1 MRHYQL
7 SMKKYFLF
15 SLTFCLVQ
23 LLSAQDVFVRAAVYK
38 DTAYIRWVPASYEV
52 WKTGI
57 QQGYI
62 VERFTLDAYM
72 DLGSNA
78 PGKGT
83 LLTTAPMKPM
93 PKADAGWNALKQR
106 EPLAALVYEEI
117 YAAKPLPADA
127 AKRKTAQDISFGY
140 AMKACDYSPD
150 VAAAHGLLIKDA
162 GLQRGEVY
170 VYLVYVNNSPALK
183 PGMGKA
189 DPKQNSAPA
198 VAKPGIRGGNKF
210 AMLGFDASTTR
221 SDYAGYIIERSADS
235 VKFERVNKNLLVFAV
250 SDAEQN
256 KTELYYKDSL
266 PQNGKPYWYRV
277 RGWSYFGFEG
287 APSPAV
293 RVRGREEWTLF
304 PEIDSC
310 FSTDNKTA
318 TLKWKI
324 PAGMNMQQLKQFTVM
339 RGNNAGGPFTAL
351 QNAKSLSASTTRFT
365 DANPQLTN
373 YYLVAAISADNDT
386 AFSYPA
392 LLQLA
397 DEEPPAAPENVTG
410 TVDSNGVVML
420 SWSAVDAAD
429 LKGYRVFRCNSLR
442 EEFVEITDSLITQN
456 TFRDSI
462 ATKTLT
468 REVYYTV
475 RAVDRVYNNSANA
488 KPTRL
493 KRPDK
498 VPPVAPVFVS
508 AVHNDSAI
516 VLRWIRS
523 SSNDVR
529 EVKLLRTTSGKQ
541 PVLVNTFTAADTTT
555 QFTDTQAPA
564 GADYVYQFICTDSAG
579 NKSSSASPQ
588 VIFRP
593 RIRVA
598 LKDVSVKLDPEK
610 KQVNIS
616 WAPPTEEVDRY
627 IIYRATENQPMR
639 TFETL
644 PGNSTSFTDNRIS
657 LGNTYQY
664 RIKAIY
670 KSGAET
676 VLTSVKTVKY

>member
-1 MRHYQL
+1 
-7 SMKKYFLF
+7 MKKYFLLLLALGLF
-15 SLTFCLVQ
+15 R

-72 DLGSNA
+72 DLGANA
-78 PGKGT
+78 AGKGT
-83 LLTTAPMKPM
+83 VLTTQPLKPLA
-93 PKADAGWNALKQR
+93 KADAAWNTLKQR
-106 EPLAALVYEEI
+106 EPLAALVYDEI
-117 YAAKPLPADA
+117 YASKPLPADA
-127 AKRKTAQDISFGY
+127 AKRKTAQEISFGY

-150 VAAAHGLLIKDA
+150 VAAAHGLMVKDA
-162 GLQRGEVY
+162 NVQRGEVY

-189 DPKQNSAPA
+189 DPKTNVAPA
-198 VAKPGIRGGNKF
+198 VAKPAIRGGNRF
-210 AMLGFDASTTR
+210 AMLSFDAAATR
-221 SDYAGYIIERSADS
+221 NAFAGYIIERSADS
-235 VKFERVNKNLLVFAV
+235 VRFERMNKNLLVFAV

-287 APSPAV
+287 APSAAV
-293 RVRGREEWTLF
+293 RVRGKEEWTAY

-310 FSTDNKTA
+310 FSADNKTA
-318 TLKWKI
+318 QLRWKI
-324 PAGMNMQQLKQFTVM
+324 PSALNTQQLKHFTVL
-339 RGNNAGGPFTAL
+339 RGGNAGGPFAPVKNAAAL
-351 QNAKSLSASTTRFT
+351 PPVTTLFT
-365 DANPQLTN
+365 DAAPEFTN
-373 YYLVAAISADNDT
+373 YYVVAAISNDGDT

-397 DEEPPAAPENVTG
+397 DEVPPAAPENVTG
-410 TVDSNGVVML
+410 IIDSNGVVQL
-420 SWSAVDAAD
+420 KWNAVNATD
-429 LKGYRVFRCNSLR
+429 LRGYRVFRCNSLN
-442 EEFVEITDSLITQN
+442 EEFVEITDTLIAATR
-456 TFRDSI
+456 FRDSV
-462 ATKTLT
+462 ATQTLT
-468 REVYYTV
+468 RDVFYTV
-475 RAVDRVYNNSANA
+475 RAVDRVYNNSPDA
-488 KPTRL
+488 KPARL

-498 VPPVAPVFVS
+498 VAPVAPVFIS

-523 SSNDVR
+523 SSSDVS
-529 EVKLLRTTSGKQ
+529 EVKLLRTAAGKQ
-541 PVLVNTFTAADTTT
+541 SVLVSTFRATDTTT
-555 QFTDTQAPA
+555 HFTDTQAPA
-564 GADYVYQFICTDSAG
+564 GADYIYQLICTDSSG
-579 NKSSSASPQ
+579 NKSTSASPQ

-598 LKDVSVKLDPEK
+598 LKDVNVKLDTEN
-610 KQVNIS
+610 KQVTIS
-616 WAPPTEEVDRY
+616 WAAPAEEVDRY

-644 PGNSTSFTDNRIS
+644 PGNSATFTDSRVS
-657 LGNTYQY
+657 PGNTYQY

-676 VLTSVKTVKY
+676 ELSPVRVVTY